1 MSQVHRHQG
10 YGRVRRPKNILGDDY
25 TTVAGNAS
33 SDIIDNTDP
42 VADLREDI
50 SAVAVSVSAKTIQF
64 TTADSRG
71 TDVFDGVTGTV
82 FTKGL
87 SPLLDNI
94 PLRVLSTTDASNIT
108 VAELPVNLNNNQ
120 ISSLSLSAGGTLNQ
134 RTKHGAPTEN
144 ARFLH
149 LYLDDTGDNSETVQ
163 LWGYNYAFG
172 LWSPIQLPLSLDKGD
187 AAAVGEDADADNSGD
202 TLQQAVAAGTVNN
215 AFADATFTVTS
226 APRMFTVPINGI
238 DRVYF
243 KIGSDRATVT
253 VGAAI
258 STF

>member
-1 MSQVHRHQG
+1 MSSFHRHQG
-10 YGRVRRPKNILGDDY
+10 FGRVRRPKNILGDDY
-25 TTVAGNAS
+25 ATAAGDAS

-42 VADLREDI
+42 VGDLRENI
-50 SAVAVSVSAKTIQF
+50 SAAAVSGRTIQI

-71 TDVFDGVTGTV
+71 TNVFDSATGVV
-82 FTKGL
+82 FTKGFNSL
-87 SPLLDNI
+87 IDNI
-94 PLRVLSTTDASNIT
+94 PLRVLSTTNGSNIT
-108 VAELPVNLNNNQ
+108 VLELPINLNDNQ
-120 ISSLSLSAGGTLNQ
+120 LSSLSLIAQGTLNQ
-134 RTKHGAPTEN
+134 RTKHGASTEN

-187 AAAVGEDADADNSGD
+187 AAIVDPDDATGHGAEAS
-202 TLQQAVAAGTVNN
+202 AVAAGTVNN

-238 DRVYF
+238 DRIYF
-243 KIGSDRATVT
+243 KIGSDRDTVT

>member
-1 MSQVHRHQG
+1 M
-10 YGRVRRPKNILGDDY
+10 
-25 TTVAGNAS
+25 
-33 SDIIDNTDP
+33 
-42 VADLREDI
+42 
-50 SAVAVSVSAKTIQF
+50 SVSAKTIQF

-94 PLRVLSTTDASNIT
+94 PLRVLSTTDGSNIT

-120 ISSLSLSAGGTLNQ
+120 ISSLSLSAAGTLNQ

-144 ARFLH
+144 ARFMH

-187 AAAVGEDADADNSGD
+187 AQTLENPAADGDNTD
-202 TLQQAVAAGTVNN
+202 VVQAAVAAGTVNN

-243 KIGSDRATVT
+243 KIGTDRGTVT

>member
-94 PLRVLSTTDASNIT
+94 PLRVLSTTDGSNIT

-120 ISSLSLSAGGTLNQ
+120 ISSLSLSAAGTLNQ

-149 LYLDDTGDNSETVQ
+149 LYLDDTGNNNETVQ

-187 AAAVGEDADADNSGD
+187 AAITDPDDDGGHGAEAA
-202 TLQQAVAAGTVNN
+202 AVAAGTVNN

-243 KIGSDRATVT
+243 KIGTDRGTVT

>member
-94 PLRVLSTTDASNIT
+94 PLRVLSTTDGSNIT

-120 ISSLSLSAGGTLNQ
+120 ISSLSLSAAGTLNQ

-187 AAAVGEDADADNSGD
+187 AAITDAPGGD
-202 TLQQAVAAGTVNN
+202 VVAEAAAVAAGTVNN